1 VKRRPGAG
9 EVHVWVALLPH
20 TLWVWME
27 VVMYIS
33 QRVMVLDHGQKIA
46 ERLPEAVRRDSKV
59 IEAYSGR

>member
-1 VKRRPGAG
+1 
-9 EVHVWVALLPH
+9 
-20 TLWVWME
+20 ME

-46 ERLPEAVRRDSKV
+46 ERLPGAVRRDSKV